1 MDRRWCKSRTP
12 VLPSRSP
19 SLPLTPVEIEYDEL
33 EYKADKQQWLNCE
46 VKIFSFESEDDE
58 EAKMVGV
65 PAEGKIP
72 RVATNAPTTDEIT
85 P

>member
-12 VLPSRSP
+12 FFPSRSR
-19 SLPLTPVEIEYDEL
+19 SLPLTPVETEYDEL
-33 EYKADKQQWLNCE
+33 EYNADKQQWLNCE
-46 VKIFSFESEDDE
+46 VKIFAFESEDDE
-58 EAKMVGV
+58 EAKMVAV

-72 RVATNAPTTDEIT
+72 RDATNAPTTDDIT

>member
-12 VLPSRSP
+12 FLPSRSRFP
-19 SLPLTPVEIEYDEL
+19 TLMAVETEYDEL
-33 EYKADKQQWLNCE
+33 KYKADKQQWLNCE

-58 EAKMVGV
+58 EAKMVEV

-72 RVATNAPTTDEIT
+72 RDATNAPTTDEIT

>member
-1 MDRRWCKSRTP
+1 MDRRWCKSRTSFFP
-12 VLPSRSP
+12 GRSRSP
-19 SLPLTPVEIEYDEL
+19 SPTPVETDHDEL

-58 EAKMVGV
+58 EAKMVEV

-72 RVATNAPTTDEIT
+72 RDATNAPTTDEIT